1 MEVVLYSSGCPKC
14 QVLESKLMAK
24 GIPFKI
30 TNNFQE
36 IIDRGFQFA
45 PVLKVGE
52 VFMNF
57 TEANKWVNER

>member
-24 GIPFKI
+24 GIPFMI

-36 IIDRGFQFA
+36 VIDRGFQFA
-45 PVLKVGE
+45 PVLKVEE

>member
-30 TNNFQE
+30 TNNFSM
-36 IIDRGFQFA
+36 GN
-45 PVLKVGE
+45 
-52 VFMNF
+52 M
-57 TEANKWVNER
+57 VNLFSTHPSLEKRIAAIERMEK